1 MPNSN
6 DFQVLISYK
15 QLLEMLQA
23 VDEVPKLRRELQ
35 RNNAELTALKGLYSD
50 VLSRLGEVIKLL

>member
-1 MPNSN
+1 MPDCN